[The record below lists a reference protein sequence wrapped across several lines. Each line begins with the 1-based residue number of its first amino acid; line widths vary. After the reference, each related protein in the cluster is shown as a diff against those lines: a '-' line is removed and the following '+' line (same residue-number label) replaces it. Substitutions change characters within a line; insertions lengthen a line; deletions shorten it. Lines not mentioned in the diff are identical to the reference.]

1 MGREISGVEQVS
13 TFLLELRSEE
23 IPARMQ
29 AAARAEL
36 EKLFTRALADAG
48 VQAGK
53 ITVWSTPRRLALI
66 AQGLPAET
74 QAVSEEAKGPRTSA
88 PAQALE
94 GFLRKT
100 GLTKDQLTERDGVY
114 YAVSHKPGKP
124 MQEVLQ
130 AAIWGIVRLFPWPK
144 SMRWGAASIET
155 ASLRWVR
162 PLSGIVAL
170 LDGEVVPCTVGDVI
184 SGRTTLGHRFHA
196 PGVIEITSAETYA
209 DQLRAAHV
217 IVDHTEREHIVREG
231 AAKAASAAGL
241 TLGALHHYDP
251 CQPADRQAANF
262 VTVVPRD
269 AKMLPPAVEL
279 AALPDACPA
288 HVSDAAVVSELMT
301 FLNQIETHTG
311 KAAILKVSPAF
322 ERRYHIARAIN
333 RNLWLERDRVPPD
346 YAGQPFAMWTANS
359 ALLTAASDRGL
370 RWVVVQR

>member
-1 MGREISGVEQVS
+1 MARKQGGGAPAKAGGSRRRSPRLKGGSAKGSPAKSARLRWLGVAVLLAIICGAWGWWSLRHWQPPRDQWPVQGVEIGAADGDVDWVAVKAVGADFAYLDAS
-13 TFLLELRSEE
+13 AGS
-23 IPARMQ
+23 IARDPS
-29 AAARAEL
+29 
-36 EKLFTRALADAG
+36 FAG
-48 VQAGK
+48 N
-53 ITVWSTPRRLALI
+53 
-66 AQGLPAET
+66 
-74 QAVSEEAKGPRTSA
+74 
-88 PAQALE
+88 LE
-94 GFLRKT
+94 GAR
-100 GLTKDQLTERDGVY
+100 
-114 YAVSHKPGKP
+114 
-124 MQEVLQ
+124 
-130 AAIWGIVRLFPWPK
+130 
-144 SMRWGAASIET
+144 
-155 ASLRWVR
+155 
-162 PLSGIVAL
+162 
-170 LDGEVVPCTVGDVI
+170 
-184 SGRTTLGHRFHA
+184 
-196 PGVIEITSAETYA
+196 
-209 DQLRAAHV
+209 
-217 IVDHTEREHIVREG
+217 
-231 AAKAASAAGL
+231 AAGL